1 MPQDSVKYRNLVP
14 VAKFSLFN
22 KDGDRFD
29 KLSFTVNGESMI
41 NFSVFHASH
50 EKRHIMGSI
59 FTSQL
64 RIAAKEYEKQL
75 DAGDDVV
82 SVIIKSALQRDG
94 GELIQLF
101 TLGRSKKG
109 VCYITL
115 NRDGAQAPIFKFA
128 PRPDKPIIVGPDETK
143 MSDIDTSRE
152 MAVEWVTDLLDTAA
166 TIAASIAIKLNT
178 IELVDESQN
187 KYNNNTS
194 NRGGNNGGSNSRS
207 SGGDSKSEDLFE
219 DDIPF

>member
-14 VAKFSLFN
+14 VAKFSRFN
-22 KDGDRFD
+22 PDGDRFD
-29 KLSFTVNGESMI
+29 RLNFTINGESMI
-41 NFSVFHASH
+41 NFAVFHASH
-50 EKRHIMGSI
+50 EKKHIMGSI

-152 MAVEWVTDLLDTAA
+152 MAVEWVMDLLDTAS
-166 TIAASIAIKLNT
+166 TIAASIAVKLNT
-178 IELVDESQN
+178 IELVDDYQN
-187 KYNNNTS
+187 KNGNNTS
-194 NRGGNNGGSNSRS
+194 NSGSNSRS
-207 SGGDSKSEDLFE
+207 SGGGSKEEKLFE